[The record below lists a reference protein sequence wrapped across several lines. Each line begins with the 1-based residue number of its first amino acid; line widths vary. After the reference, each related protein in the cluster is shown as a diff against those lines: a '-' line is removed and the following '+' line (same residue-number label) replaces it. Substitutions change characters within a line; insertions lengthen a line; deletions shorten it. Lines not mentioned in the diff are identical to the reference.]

1 LTTKGID
8 RDSFKKYLESQGIP
22 SMIYYPVP
30 LHLQKAYRQVGLG
43 EGSFP
48 VTEQLS
54 KTVISL
60 PIHTEM
66 TEDELAYICGHIK
79 AYPTHD

>member
-1 LTTKGID
+1 
-8 RDSFKKYLESQGIP
+8 
-22 SMIYYPVP
+22 MIYYPVP
-30 LHLQKAYRQVGLG
+30 LHLQKAYQRPGFG

-54 KTVISL
+54 KTVLSL

-66 TEDELAYICGHIK
+66 EEAQLKYICDTIK
-79 AYPTHD
+79 LFFHA